1 MVSGPSFFI
10 AENEFDRV
18 PVTQKYAFSTSWSN
32 DSQYI
37 LKSVDVSLFQRR
49 ISEEGVR

>member
-10 AENEFDRV
+10 AENEFDKV

-32 DSQYI
+32 DSQFI
-37 LKSVDVSLFQRR
+37 SNVLKSVDVLML
-49 ISEEGVR
+49 